1 MRFGNGYVISS
12 HTLEPQNDIFEA
24 WNLVNTGSGNDL
36 SSLQHQA
43 ITRPNIE
50 LVSIEPLGTNIIES
64 WIQKQAFLFNNMN
77 LQTLSNVYVYI
88 YIIASYHGGIIV
100 IGIIGSLA
108 F

>member
-1 MRFGNGYVISS
+1 MTY
-12 HTLEPQNDIFEA
+12 L
-24 WNLVNTGSGNDL
+24 NTGSGNDL
-36 SSLQHQA
+36 SFLQHQA

-64 WIQKQAFLFNNMN
+64 WIQKQAFSFNNMH
-77 LQTLSNVYVYI
+77 LQTLSNIYICIYI
-88 YIIASYHGGIIV
+88 YIIASYHCGIIV